1 MDVNLVREETK
12 SCNLAAVGEYALGK
26 NNVQFLRISESFI
39 YLKWS
44 TPEVTF
50 RKSVNWKRLFYA
62 ILSSFQPSDWYI

>member
-39 YLKWS
+39 YLK
-44 TPEVTF
+44 
-50 RKSVNWKRLFYA
+50 
-62 ILSSFQPSDWYI
+62 